1 MADDADPADA
11 TDAVKKWAALVVASV
26 LLLVYLVLVAVAWGK
41 TGEAADAWA
50 RRLALLGGIEA
61 LAFGGAGWLFGK
73 EVSRQTIEQA
83 KGRTADA
90 EKQRDKANAE
100 GTEAKA
106 NAVAAAQALKML
118 GPPLEQAQTMSAAA
132 AQQPRD
138 LAAAILTRYGVAG

>member
-1 MADDADPADA
+1 MADKADQADS
-11 TDAVKKWAALVVASV
+11 TDAVKKWAALIVAG
-26 LLLVYLVLVAVAWGK
+26 LLLIVYLVLVAVAWGK

-83 KGRTADA
+83 NGRTADA
-90 EKQRDKANAE
+90 AKKRDEAEAE

-118 GPPLEQAQTMSAAA
+118 GPQLEQAQTITGAA